1 MFNYFKRKKLQ
12 KAIDYHK
19 IMRDSLFHA
28 TGGLYY
34 YCEVHENELGKRA
47 SAENRCVK
55 RLEKLLEKYI

>member
-34 YCEVHENELGKRA
+34 YCEVHENELGKRE
-47 SAENRCVK
+47 ENYK
-55 RLEKLLEKYI
+55 KQLTTIK

>member
-1 MFNYFKRKKLQ
+1 
-12 KAIDYHK
+12 
-19 IMRDSLFHA
+19 MRDSLFHA

-55 RLEKLLEKYI
+55 RLEKLLEKYK